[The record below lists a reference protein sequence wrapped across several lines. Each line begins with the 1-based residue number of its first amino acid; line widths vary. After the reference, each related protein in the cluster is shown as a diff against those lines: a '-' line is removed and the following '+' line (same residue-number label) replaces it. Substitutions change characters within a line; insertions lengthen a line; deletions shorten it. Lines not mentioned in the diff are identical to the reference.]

1 MRLLHNGKRVIM
13 VLETDGGGLAT
24 PHTIYPVPSAD
35 PKRPELSFATV
46 AACLAE
52 ADRLGLELSDS
63 DAGALGRKPLATD
76 VKAAVLDALVVDKTL
91 TQRQVDEKAALLPK
105 PAGGGGPVIR

>member
-24 PHTIYPVPSAD
+24 PHTVYPRPPGKDEKPETAFASA
-35 PKRPELSFATV
+35 